1 MLKLFWESLLSCFIK
16 DILSAYHFKLALH
29 ASQYH
34 VGEVHWSYY
43 TESLITSMPYRWQH
57 PADTK
62 IQTAHFVKKM
72 PSSAARTPNRYGW
85 AALEG
90 QYWPTPTKGFGIR
103 LQRASEGQYWHMPT
117 KGFRGIVLAY
127 TYQGFHG
134 ASISKHLQRA
144 LQGQY
149 WHTPTEGLRGPLS
162 AYTY

>member
-1 MLKLFWESLLSCFIK
+1 MRWNNCDEYWKNGNSLFKRRFHCRHRPRILRSLMTLVYARITRLRMSRSIFSTRAAITTGSRCKTDSTLTWFSIFTLFWESLLSCFIK

-72 PSSAARTPNRYGW
+72 PSSAARTPNRYG
-85 AALEG
+85 
-90 QYWPTPTKGFGIR
+90 
-103 LQRASEGQYWHMPT
+103 
-117 KGFRGIVLAY
+117 
-127 TYQGFHG
+127 
-134 ASISKHLQRA
+134 
-144 LQGQY
+144 
-149 WHTPTEGLRGPLS
+149 
-162 AYTY
+162 